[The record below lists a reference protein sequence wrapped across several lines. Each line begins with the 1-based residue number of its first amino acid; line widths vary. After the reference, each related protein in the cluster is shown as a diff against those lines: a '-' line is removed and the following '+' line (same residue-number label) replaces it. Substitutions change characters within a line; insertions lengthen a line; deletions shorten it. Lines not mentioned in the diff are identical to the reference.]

1 MVPERAHHCRMRRP
15 ELVRRTLAAG
25 CTIIAVLAGSLISA
39 ATASAATTPATPVTA
54 LRVTKNVMVDPAG
67 KAVKLRGVNRS
78 GTEYNCQQGG
88 GIFSGPTDQA
98 SIDLLRSWNVN
109 TVRIPL
115 NEHCWLGIDWA
126 PQSTGEP
133 YRAAV
138 QDYVDRLAANG
149 IRSILDLHFTGPVAI
164 WGEQEKEMAN
174 TTFSLPF
181 WTSVASRFA
190 SSPAVLYEPFNE
202 PHDIS
207 EACWLNGCR
216 MPEGWQAAGYQ
227 QLVNTIR
234 ATGAKQ
240 PIIINGLDWGH
251 DMSPMLRSLPKD
263 PAKAL
268 VAGQHLYN
276 FKGCVT
282 ASCWSAN
289 FAPVAARM
297 PMVAEEIGVNDCST
311 TMPLAFMRWMD
322 ANGGDGYVFWNF
334 GTTGCP
340 DGGQYGGS
348 ALISDWNG
356 TPTPYGDAIRRYF
369 LSRPV

>member
-1 MVPERAHHCRMRRP
+1 
-15 ELVRRTLAAG
+15 
-25 CTIIAVLAGSLISA
+25 
-39 ATASAATTPATPVTA
+39 
-54 LRVTKNVMVDPAG
+54 
-67 KAVKLRGVNRS
+67 
-78 GTEYNCQQGG
+78 
-88 GIFSGPTDQA
+88 
-98 SIDLLRSWNVN
+98 
-109 TVRIPL
+109 
-115 NEHCWLGIDWA
+115 
-126 PQSTGEP
+126 
-133 YRAAV
+133 
-138 QDYVDRLAANG
+138 
-149 IRSILDLHFTGPVAI
+149 
-164 WGEQEKEMAN
+164 MAN
-174 TTFSLPF
+174 TTYSLPF

-190 SSPAVLYEPFNE
+190 ASPAVLYEPFNE

-207 EACWLNGCR
+207 VDCWRNGCT

-227 QLVNTIR
+227 QLVSTIR

-240 PIIINGLDWGH
+240 PIIVNGLDWGH
-251 DMSPMLRSLPKD
+251 DMAPLLTAMPTD

-276 FKGCVT
+276 FKSCVT
-282 ASCWSAN
+282 ASCWTAK
-289 FAPVAARM
+289 FGPVATKM

-356 TPTPYGDAIRRYF
+356 TPTPYGDAVRQYF